1 MNYEYERQ
9 NLKSQ
14 VANLQESLIQMAR
27 NNTPIV
33 GKVDSTAN
41 QVDAITPYT
50 DTKTAYYGETEKTFY
65 DVPQGNIN
73 VFFSDYVDRWC
84 DIERISN
91 RVKVNFDALTEQTD
105 ITISVQ

>member
-1 MNYEYERQ
+1 MNYEYEIQ

-41 QVDAITPYT
+41 NLVSTDGNVETNTANIDYIAMMTDVEIPTESEVDY
-50 DTKTAYYGETEKTFY
+50 
-65 DVPQGNIN
+65 
-73 VFFSDYVDRWC
+73 
-84 DIERISN
+84 
-91 RVKVNFDALTEQTD
+91 ALSE
-105 ITISVQ
+105 V